1 MKNRPVNVSNNN
13 HTETTNVQLGNLQLL
28 IQVSESCPLDC
39 IYCYKED
46 KSSLEISNSTARKIF
61 QLVDDHNDSR
71 NTTFIWLGAEPLTAG
86 LNFFKRMRKIQ
97 KEVCTNA
104 VRNIVQTNGVLLN
117 TKMADYFA
125 EEDFQLSF
133 SLDGPAFLHNRTRP
147 YLSGRGSYDGVMEA
161 IKLMKERGQKP
172 GAVAVITRLSLP
184 YLDEIYDFFKSQNLN
199 LQANTVVD
207 CGNAKNCDDNILLR
221 QDERAEALCRLFDLW
236 FYDVDEAA
244 IDVRPLSLMVESFL
258 TGKPAYCEMMEC
270 CQLSILGIS
279 ADGNMYPCAR
289 FSDRK
294 MSYGNVNDITS
305 LHAITKHP
313 IHKKMMS
320 RYKKQKDC
328 KSCEYESICNAG
340 CAHSALL
347 KGDLTKKD
355 PNCKSIKKVFKHIED
370 GLSTEAWKNIYKQR
384 MYA

>member
-1 MKNRPVNVSNNN
+1 M
-13 HTETTNVQLGNLQLL
+13 L
-28 IQVSESCPLDC
+28 
-39 IYCYKED
+39 
-46 KSSLEISNSTARKIF
+46 
-61 QLVDDHNDSR
+61 
-71 NTTFIWLGAEPLTAG
+71 
-86 LNFFKRMRKIQ
+86 
-97 KEVCTNA
+97 
-104 VRNIVQTNGVLLN
+104 
-117 TKMADYFA
+117 
-125 EEDFQLSF
+125 
-133 SLDGPAFLHNRTRP
+133 
-147 YLSGRGSYDGVMEA
+147 
-161 IKLMKERGQKP
+161 
-172 GAVAVITRLSLP
+172 
-184 YLDEIYDFFKSQNLN
+184 
-199 LQANTVVD
+199 
-207 CGNAKNCDDNILLR
+207 KNCDDNILLS

-258 TGKPAYCEMMEC
+258 TGKPADCEMMEC

-320 RYKKQKDC
+320 RDKKQKDC
-328 KSCEYESICNAG
+328 KSCKYESLCNAG
-340 CAHSALL
+340 CAHSAFL